1 MRVENSVQVSV
12 SVCTQ
17 GCVCVY
23 PCADTRREIGKTPSQ
38 GLGRETYSSNAEGL
52 QGELIHSATF
62 KIVFQVVVRD
72 EKNLLNGVRFVPVE
86 LDVDSGICASPRDV
100 PRLQADVIA
109 EV

>member
-1 MRVENSVQVSV
+1 MCAHVCVYVSV

-17 GCVCVY
+17 GCVY